1 MKQNRT
7 QIINDF
13 GCLTGESLRC
23 EECMYRSIPYPSC
36 KSLNA
41 AKALDLINE
50 LIEEL
55 DKYKVVNK
63 LLELD
68 LADRNSMLEKKVEE
82 VYADFMRD
90 YKLMCEELE
99 GAYEELAEVRKE
111 RDELQDTLLRSI
123 KQYLHGILD
132 EWYRRQEEPHFYG
145 QNIMV
150 YNHVRKELDDLYT
163 FAEKLG
169 VNLDK
174 ESQ

>member
-1 MKQNRT
+1 MTEESK
-7 QIINDF
+7 QII
-13 GCLTGESLRC
+13 
-23 EECMYRSIPYPSC
+23 
-36 KSLNA
+36 
-41 AKALDLINE
+41 KALDNWVKNFDGKVTDFKTLCEALSLI
-50 LIEEL
+50 
-55 DKYKVVNK
+55 
-63 LLELD
+63 
-68 LADRNSMLEKKVEE
+68 
-82 VYADFMRD
+82 
-90 YKLMCEELE
+90 
-99 GAYEELAEVRKE
+99 KE
-111 RDELQDTLLRSI
+111 RDRGLQDALRRI